1 MNGERG
7 GGGESRLRASK
18 RRDGRRTGVGASG
31 DRAAGPASGGWEIGL
46 RTRADGPGIT
56 WGLGLMD
63 RTGASDPVLGP
74 AQARLVVTTNP
85 S

>member
-18 RRDGRRTGVGASG
+18 RRDGRTGVGASG
-31 DRAAGPASGGWEIGL
+31 DRVAGPASGGWEIGL

-56 WGLGLMD
+56 SG
-63 RTGASDPVLGP
+63 
-74 AQARLVVTTNP
+74 
-85 S
+85 